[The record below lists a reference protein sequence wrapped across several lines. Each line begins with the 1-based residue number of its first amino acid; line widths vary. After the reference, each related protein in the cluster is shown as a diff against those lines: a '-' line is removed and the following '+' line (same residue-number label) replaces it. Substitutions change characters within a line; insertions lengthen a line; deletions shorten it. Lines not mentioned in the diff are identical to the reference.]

1 VPVTPTEVRA
11 AIIRVIS
18 EKKGGVE
25 IISQSDKEYMVDID
39 RDGARLTG
47 PVAGSAADG
56 KIDRQP
62 LLSHKD
68 EFPGG
73 RLQDI
78 QVNLMHH
85 LRTDFEF
92 VGQQ

>member
-1 VPVTPTEVRA
+1 MAVWQIPHSSHIPRDRARHTAAVQVPVTPTEVRA

-62 LLSHKD
+62 QICD
-68 EFPGG
+68 
-73 RLQDI
+73 
-78 QVNLMHH
+78 
-85 LRTDFEF
+85 
-92 VGQQ
+92 